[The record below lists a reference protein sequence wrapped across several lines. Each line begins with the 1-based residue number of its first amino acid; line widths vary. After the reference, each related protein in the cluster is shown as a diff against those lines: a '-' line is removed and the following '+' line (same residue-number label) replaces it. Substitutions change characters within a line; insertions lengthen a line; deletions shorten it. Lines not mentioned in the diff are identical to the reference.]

1 MIRLPFEGLIIAGDE
16 RYHTDIDRRRIIRGA
31 QNRYCLSLHPISVRT
46 ELVREGAY
54 YILWTKANYVQDM
67 GMIANS
73 TRSDRERS
81 IFSQQKE

>member
-1 MIRLPFEGLIIAGDE
+1 MRGITLTSIADVSSVVPK
-16 RYHTDIDRRRIIRGA
+16 
-31 QNRYCLSLHPISVRT
+31 NRYCLSLHPISVRT

-73 TRSDRERS
+73 TRSDRDKS